1 MSGAKKVR
9 VTLSH
14 WDLLAIYEG
23 LNLLKESGRAESVSL
38 AALMRRIEESN
49 S

>member
-1 MSGAKKVR
+1 MSTASKVR

-23 LNLLKESGRAESVSL
+23 LRLLEATGRAESVSL
-38 AALMRRIEESN
+38 AALMKRIEESK
-49 S
+49 